1 MERSGTQGRKLGAR
15 VPASGLQQWKLQAP
29 GKETDTDRGTG
40 RAKQSQ
46 RGNKKQA
53 ERLTEREIQ
62 KFRKADRERDS
73 KSNRERQEQRQKEK
87 Q

>member
-1 MERSGTQGRKLGAR
+1 MERSGTRGRKLGAR

-40 RAKQSQ
+40 KAKQS
-46 RGNKKQA
+46 
-53 ERLTEREIQ
+53 EREQETEAEIQ
-62 KFRKADRERDS
+62 KSRQRES
-73 KSNRERQEQRQKEK
+73 KSNRKLGTKNEK